1 MARVMRIP
9 LDPESRVVEQHFAVV
24 YAPRR
29 QRDRFPESCVQ
40 PVDSAMAARTTAD
53 PAARRYPA
61 IVVGPSRSSEGAMLY
76 YLVQWL
82 DEA

>member
-29 QRDRFPESCVQ
+29 QRDRSPETCIET
-40 PVDSAMAARTTAD
+40 VDSEEVARSAAD
-53 PAARRYPA
+53 PAGKWFPA
-61 IVVGPSRSSEGAMLY
+61 VGIVQPT
-76 YLVQWL
+76 Q
-82 DEA
+82 